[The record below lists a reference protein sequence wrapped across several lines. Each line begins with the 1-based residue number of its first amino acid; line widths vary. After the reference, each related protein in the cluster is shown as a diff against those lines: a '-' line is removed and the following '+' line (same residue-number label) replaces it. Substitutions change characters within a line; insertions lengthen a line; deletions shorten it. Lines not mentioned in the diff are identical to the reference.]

1 MIAFHIYH
9 LHEVVERLEG
19 GRSRDVVDE
28 EEGIGFE
35 VRSSPEA
42 AVFFLT
48 GGVGEGE
55 EVGLAVYGACGGVGI
70 LWEVG
75 SGMRNVEESGN
86 VSTYC
91 GVVSVETTGLA
102 VCIKGKGQ

>member
-1 MIAFHIYH
+1 MVAFHIYH

-28 EEGIGFE
+28 EEGIGLE
-35 VRSSPEA
+35 VRGSPEA

-75 SGMRNVEESGN
+75 SGMRDGEVREWEYLLWGHICRDNR
-86 VSTYC
+86 VSC
-91 GVVSVETTGLA
+91 VH
-102 VCIKGKGQ
+102 